1 MGSVSVVGKI
11 YLKLNQYL
19 TWFDSEFPLFP
30 SVKCDIT
37 KIQIFEIMGL
47 YGIFPLPKISLLV
60 QIGWEIIYKH
70 RYALKTPYN
79 PSKS

>member
-1 MGSVSVVGKI
+1 M
-11 YLKLNQYL
+11 
-19 TWFDSEFPLFP
+19 
-30 SVKCDIT
+30 KCDIT
-37 KIQIFEIMGL
+37 KIQICEIMGL
-47 YGIFPLPKISLLV
+47 YGIFPLPKINLLV